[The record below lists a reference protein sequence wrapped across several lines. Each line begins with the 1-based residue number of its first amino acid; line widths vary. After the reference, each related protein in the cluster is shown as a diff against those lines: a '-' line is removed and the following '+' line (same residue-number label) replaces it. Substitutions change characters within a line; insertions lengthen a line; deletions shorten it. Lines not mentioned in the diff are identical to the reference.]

1 MRQSE
6 LNWPSNNGAIR
17 LPLRVLL
24 VCNWLRFSCQAEVS
38 GPDTSWVKDEP
49 VKILFPILG
58 RSPDFISTQVVR
70 YHKYNQTKQVFEA
83 QLNLHVNLPL
93 SKAYAMLSLKATYS
107 PKLGKVVRT
116 RSKQFHGVSLC
127 LVMGSCL
134 QRGICLIERHLL
146 LLPVWTACPNFKP
159 HSLSTSSIILLGG
172 RPAMAGGPL
181 ESRAYMH

>member
-1 MRQSE
+1 MRLHPGTINSACEAKWIE
-6 LNWPSNNGAIR
+6 LALQQWCKR
-17 LPLRVLL
+17 LPLIVLL

-38 GPDTSWVKDEP
+38 GPDTSWVKDER

-70 YHKYNQTKQVFEA
+70 YHKYVQPNKTS
-83 QLNLHVNLPL
+83 LWSPTHVNLPL

-146 LLPVWTACPNFKP
+146 LLPVWTPLTVDVIHHLIGWEAGNGRR
-159 HSLSTSSIILLGG
+159 SI
-172 RPAMAGGPL
+172 RK
-181 ESRAYMH
+181 